1 MNVSIVNE
9 EITFTNPIN
18 SAINT
23 DRSIYS
29 NSTKLTPN
37 NLNENVNG
45 GPVKV
50 IAYAASSVCIKVS
63 FLVGVIATILL
74 PTSNL

>member
-1 MNVSIVNE
+1 MPSTLIVPF
-9 EITFTNPIN
+9 IATAPQ
-18 SAINT
+18 
-23 DRSIYS
+23 
-29 NSTKLTPN
+29 LTPN

-63 FLVGVIATILL
+63 FLVGVIATNFIA
-74 PTSNL
+74 NF